1 MGRDFYCAF
10 PYDLPSLPA
19 IKRLRRGPQGLK
31 ALLAYYELR
40 MAVGQGYQYGQHVTV
55 EDVEAM
61 APDWGLR
68 DSDVGGLLQRLADA
82 GLVDA
87 ELLGDGVVGMAD
99 VAERQQY
106 LMKRAEAGKR
116 GMERRWGKK
125 EPGVGADADA
135 GDGKTR

>member
-87 ELLGDGVVGMAD
+87 ELLGGGVVGMAD

-106 LMKRAEAGKR
+106 LAKRAEAGKR
-116 GMERRWGKK
+116 GNEKRWGKK
-125 EPGVGADADA
+125 NAEGAGESLD
-135 GDGKTR
+135 